1 MNSITIDNNN
11 YLTITGATKVVSSTQ
26 SQAVVEQGSET
37 IIINGSELEVKKLDL
52 DGKEVSIAGRISN
65 LKFTSKAEKV
75 PLMKRIFK

>member
-1 MNSITIDNNN
+1 MNSINIDNNN
-11 YLTITGATKVVSSTQ
+11 YLTITGSTKVVSSTQ

-37 IIINGSELEVKKLDL
+37 IIISGSELEVKKLDL